1 MRVEADYDECEANA
15 VCAGIAPDLFRVDD
29 EDNLHLLTN
38 GEVPAGREEDARRA
52 INSCPKRAL
61 YER

>member
-15 VCAGIAPDLFRVDD
+15 VCAGIAPDIFMVDD
-29 EDNLHLLTN
+29 NDNLHLLTN
-38 GEVPAGREEDARRA
+38 GEVPAGREEDVRRA